1 MSCDDACFEGV
12 VAGFVRGFR
21 STVMTRMAAFVLM
34 AVALV
39 GQAAFAQSDSRN
51 RFPGRRVGGG
61 TRGVCTS
68 RLIAHLTPI
77 NNIKR
82 VAQAA
87 PVRLAVLQ
95 GPTSQPFPLEI
106 SLEGRPSI
114 QLPASPAGVVVL
126 SIPPVRSDTRWQ
138 SSYVCPAATPEGDD
152 PLNFVVA
159 VAPPALSLLR
169 PTSGAGDQLPGL
181 LSRCG
186 GTIELAQIR
195 QWLGVEALPGQ
206 WPQQLPVRCEGG

>member
-1 MSCDDACFEGV
+1 MI
-12 VAGFVRGFR
+12 R
-21 STVMTRMAAFVLM
+21 TAAFVLM
-34 AVALV
+34 AVALA
-39 GQAAFAQSDSRN
+39 GQTALAQTDSRN
-51 RFPGRRVGGG
+51 SFPGRRVGGG

-68 RLIAHLTPI
+68 RLIAHLTPA
-77 NNIKR
+77 NNIQR
-82 VAQAA
+82 VPPAG
-87 PVRLAVLQ
+87 PVRLTVLQ
-95 GPTSQPFPLEI
+95 GPTSEPYPLQI
-106 SLEGRPSI
+106 ALDGRPSV

-152 PLNFVVA
+152 PLNFVVS

-186 GTIELAQIR
+186 GTIDLAQIR